1 MECIH
6 IISGLPDPS
15 GAVISAFAG
24 LAVRGV
30 VSSPQAPIWVSGSQ
44 PALPHLPANR
54 IGGPSASLSKGQ
66 IEPGPVVSIR
76 SPRNAPIASPG
87 NNPSSPDAGPAIVFP
102 EANLGGPSK
111 EDFESMARR
120 RFQDPTPRRRGEWWT
135 IQVRRDDFTGGKRKR
150 TKTRVRIAPATVP
163 EREARKIA
171 AEFLRPLNQGLESI
185 GSATNF
191 TVYVEKTYIPVVMP
205 LMAKSTRGR
214 SEGVIRN
221 YLIPAFGKLCLR
233 DLTVLSVQRYFS
245 NMASSILAHES
256 RDKIRD
262 VLSSVLGSAVEYG
275 LLVKNPVEGIR
286 LPAQRRGRRRDKP
299 YLTPAQFDELLAL
312 IPEPY
317 ASMAFVAIYTGLRV
331 SELAGLRWNDVHEN
345 GITVDERFCR
355 GDWGA
360 PKSDA
365 SNATIAVN
373 PCVVERIHRLKLLTV
388 EVKAGHAVRKYRV
401 VKSDGP
407 DDLVFQSVKDG
418 KPIRDNN
425 ILSRFIKPAART
437 MGLNWVNWRCLR
449 TSHAVWLK
457 LAGADVKDAQ
467 GQMRHSRAST
477 TLDIYQQFVPE
488 SQQRVV
494 AKLSSLSRMVN

>member
-1 MECIH
+1 M
-6 IISGLPDPS
+6 
-15 GAVISAFAG
+15 
-24 LAVRGV
+24 
-30 VSSPQAPIWVSGSQ
+30 
-44 PALPHLPANR
+44 
-54 IGGPSASLSKGQ
+54 
-66 IEPGPVVSIR
+66 
-76 SPRNAPIASPG
+76 ASPG
-87 NNPSSPDAGPAIVFP
+87 NNPSSPGKARAIVSS

-111 EDFESMARR
+111 GDFESMARR
-120 RFQDPTPRRRGEWWT
+120 RFQDPTPKRRGDWWT
-135 IQVRRDDFTGGKRKR
+135 IQVRRDDFSGGKRKR
-150 TKTRVRIAPATVP
+150 KKTRVRIAPATVP

-171 AEFLRPLNQGLESI
+171 AEYLRPLNQGLESI

-191 TVYVEKTYIPVVMP
+191 TVYVEKTYTPVVMP
-205 LMAKSTRGR
+205 LLAKSTQER

-233 DLTVLSVQRYFS
+233 DLTTLTVQRYFS

-262 VLSSVLGSAVEYG
+262 VLSSVLGSAVQYG
-275 LLVKNPVEGIR
+275 LLVKNPVEGVR

-299 YLTPAQFDELLAL
+299 YLTPAQFDELVAL

-317 ASMAFVAIYTGLRV
+317 ASMVFVAIYTGLRV

-345 GITVDERFCR
+345 GITIDERFCR

-373 PCVVERIHRLKLLTV
+373 PCVGQRIHRLKLLTV
-388 EVKAGHAVRKYRV
+388 EVKGGGPGNKAIRKYKV
-401 VKSDGP
+401 VKSCGP
-407 DDLVFQSVKDG
+407 EDLVFQSVKDG

-425 ILSRFIKPAART
+425 ILSRFIKPAARS
-437 MGLNWVNWRCLR
+437 MGLPWVNWRCLR